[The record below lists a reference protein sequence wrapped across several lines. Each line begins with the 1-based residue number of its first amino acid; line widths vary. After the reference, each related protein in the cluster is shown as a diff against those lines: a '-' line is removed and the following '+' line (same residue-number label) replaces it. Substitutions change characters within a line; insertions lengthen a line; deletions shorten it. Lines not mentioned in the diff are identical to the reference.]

1 MEKEILRLVMKDNLD
16 VAVISITIRWLLK
29 SFFSTVPAKTME
41 NENEEEVAHKNANRK
56 GKGKKSK
63 KVTSERFLKD
73 EASILGILKQKI
85 GIPVLYIHIP
95 SFPSLYL

>member
-1 MEKEILRLVMKDNLD
+1 
-16 VAVISITIRWLLK
+16 
-29 SFFSTVPAKTME
+29 ME
-41 NENEEEVAHKNANRK
+41 NESKEEVVHKNSNRK
-56 GKGKKSK
+56 GKAKKSK

-73 EASILGILKQKI
+73 EANVLGILKQKI